1 MSDESPT
8 RLVQRNC
15 PLCGHGPSVVH
26 MTGRDSV
33 FGFPGEFRVVTCLE
47 CGMRY
52 TSPAVAPE
60 EIDRFY
66 PADYA
71 AHAAEAGVVEDPA
84 RDSASGTLAEGG
96 KSRRD
101 VWDRIEQEGGNRLFD
116 LGCGS
121 GGYLLR
127 MKARGWAGFGVE
139 PSKRA
144 ADVARSAGL
153 DVLHGEIPGVE
164 LGDRVFDVVTL
175 LASLPC
181 MPEPMTTLGIVRR
194 HLRIGGR
201 LIVSTH
207 NTDSRAARI
216 FGPSWQGWDLPRQ
229 YNHFTP
235 PSLRMMLERA
245 GFTGVQIEGRRRTS
259 RWRHSAR
266 AMIRDGGGVG
276 WKILVRSRNLCSLL
290 SSVAGRGDR
299 ADEIVAIATRAE

>member
-1 MSDESPT
+1 
-8 RLVQRNC
+8 
-15 PLCGHGPSVVH
+15 

-33 FGFPGEFRVVTCLE
+33 FGFPGEFHVAACLD

-60 EIDRFY
+60 EIGRFY
-66 PADYA
+66 PDDYA
-71 AHAAEAGVVEDPA
+71 AHAAEAGGREDHVVEPVA
-84 RDSASGTLAEGG
+84 RSNSTGSKPG
-96 KSRRD
+96 KD
-101 VWDRIEQEGGNRLFD
+101 VWGRLEPESGNRLFD

-127 MKARGWAGFGVE
+127 MKARGWEVFGVE
-139 PSKRA
+139 PSDRA
-144 ADVARSAGL
+144 AAAAKAVGL
-153 DVLHGEIPGVE
+153 DVVHGEIPGVD
-164 LGDRVFDVVTL
+164 LGDQTFDVVTL

-235 PSLRMMLERA
+235 SSLKMMLERA

-266 AMIRDGGGVG
+266 AKIRDGGGFG
-276 WKILVRSRNLCSLL
+276 WRILARSRNLCSLL

-299 ADEIVAIATRAE
+299 ADELVAIARRAE

>member
-1 MSDESPT
+1 
-8 RLVQRNC
+8 
-15 PLCGHGPSVVH
+15 

-60 EIDRFY
+60 GIGRFY
-66 PADYA
+66 PDDYA
-71 AHAAEAGVVEDPA
+71 AHAAAAGGRKDNSVEPLSRLDS
-84 RDSASGTLAEGG
+84 RDRKSG
-96 KSRRD
+96 KD
-101 VWDRIEQEGGNRLFD
+101 VWDRLEPEGGNRLFD

-127 MKARGWAGFGVE
+127 MKAIGWEVFGVE
-139 PSKRA
+139 PSERA
-144 ADVARSAGL
+144 ANAARAVGL
-153 DVLHGEIPGVE
+153 NVVHGEIPGVE
-164 LGDRVFDVVTL
+164 LGDQAFDVVTL

-181 MPEPMTTLGIVRR
+181 MSDPMTTLGIVRR

-207 NTDSRAARI
+207 NTDSSAARI

-235 PSLRMMLERA
+235 PSLKLMLERS

-266 AMIRDGGGVG
+266 ARIKDGGGFG
-276 WKILVRSRNLCSLL
+276 WRILARSRNLCSLL
-290 SSVAGRGDR
+290 STIAGRGDR
-299 ADEIVAIATRAE
+299 ADELVAIASRAE